1 MRTAKWLALWVLV
14 LILPACDATSNDTE
28 DRPVI
33 VATTSIIGDIA
44 TAVAGEEAHV
54 EVLIPIGVDAHDFS
68 PSAQQASLMAGADLI
83 VAAGLGLEQGLED
96 VIAAAAE
103 EGVEVVEVGPA
114 VDPIPLQDAE
124 GRPDPHFWTDPLR
137 AGEAARV
144 MAAALAQRVPGDWET
159 RADGYAETME
169 ATDATIM
176 ETLSVIPADDR
187 EMVTNH
193 ESFGYFGDRYGFEI
207 LGVIIPGGDTLA
219 DPSSAHVADVV
230 AVMEEADSK
239 VIFAETS
246 EPTALAEAIASELG
260 GEAEV
265 VELHTESLGEPGSEA
280 GTLSGMLISNAERI
294 AEALT

>member
-1 MRTAKWLALWVLV
+1 MRTAKWLALWVL

-28 DRPVI
+28 GRPVI
-33 VATTSIIGDIA
+33 VATTSILGDIA
-44 TAVAGEEAHV
+44 TAVAGAEAQV

-68 PSAQQASLMAGADLI
+68 PSAQQASLMAAADLI
-83 VAAGLGLEQGLED
+83 VAAGLGLEESLED

-103 EGVEVVEVGPA
+103 EGVAVVEVGPA

-124 GRPDPHFWTDPLR
+124 GRPDPHFWMDPLR

-144 MAAALAQRVPGDWET
+144 LAAALAEQVPGDWET
-159 RADGYAETME
+159 RAVAYAENME
-169 ATDATIM
+169 TTDDTIV
-176 ETLSVIPADDR
+176 ETLSVISTGDR

-219 DPSSAHVADVV
+219 DPSSAHVAELV
-230 AVMEEADSK
+230 AVMEEAGSK

-246 EPTALAEAIASELG
+246 EPTALAETIASELG

-280 GTLSGMLISNAERI
+280 GTLSGMLITNAERI
-294 AEALT
+294 TEALT